1 MKADAPRLREV
12 RTITTPESTLG
23 TLSGPDGRTIE
34 ILPGD
39 SGPRFRLL
47 DESGRENITVEDPS
61 IPETEHRIP
70 DPGRLHADVPIRS
83 IED

>member
-12 RTITTPESTLG
+12 RVITTPESTLG
-23 TLSGPDGRTIE
+23 SLSGPGGRTIE
-34 ILPGD
+34 ILPGA

-47 DESGRENITVEDPS
+47 DESGREILTVENPS
-61 IPETEHRIP
+61 IPESEHRIP
-70 DPGRLHADVPIRS
+70 DPGRLRADVPIRS